1 MVHRKEQIEMGRIIV
16 VILLAAL
23 TLACGSGELEE
34 TTEGEEAIT
43 QIAQPPRTE
52 KKATLCDHIPQEAVA
67 SAFGGQLVVTSI
79 SSADEINCLYNL
91 GLSPDEPLEAAQ
103 LIVHKVPPAMYDT
116 EKENWQG
123 KDNYEDLPGVGREA
137 HVLNKAQVNVL
148 VDDET
153 ALRVGLMLITMG
165 TEPPVSQEEARAGV
179 VELATDLAGHV

>member
-1 MVHRKEQIEMGRIIV
+1 MKRIIA
-16 VILLAAL
+16 IPLLAVV
-23 TLACGSGELEE
+23 TLACGSGEPERAP
-34 TTEGEEAIT
+34 EGEEAI
-43 QIAQPPRTE
+43 ARVSQPPRTE

-67 SAFGGQLVVTSI
+67 TAFGGQLVVTSI
-79 SSADEINCLYNL
+79 SSADEVNCLYNL
-91 GLSPDEPLEAAQ
+91 GLSPNEPLEAAQ

-148 VDDET
+148 VDEET

-165 TEPPVSQEEARAGV
+165 TEPPLTPEEVRSGV
-179 VELATDLAGHV
+179 IELATELAGHV